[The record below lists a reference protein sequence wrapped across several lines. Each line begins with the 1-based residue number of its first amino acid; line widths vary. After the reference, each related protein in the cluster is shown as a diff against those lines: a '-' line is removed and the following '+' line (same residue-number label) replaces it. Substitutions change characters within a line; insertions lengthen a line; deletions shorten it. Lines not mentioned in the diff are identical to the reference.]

1 MRFLT
6 LFANFKRR
14 LMDTF
19 SGLIRQ
25 LLESSNMTARQLF
38 RILQDRNTDI
48 SYPAIGS
55 YKNYDSVPSFDRARA
70 ILDALEYEISDED
83 LADILQYSRDELKTI
98 RQDEQT
104 IQQGVR
110 LSPKFFSD
118 NINAAELRTMIDS
131 RIEEITTVN
140 GNFNSYISWLIKN
153 DLTSAGYLFP
163 EEDNNE

>member
-1 MRFLT
+1 M
-6 LFANFKRR
+6 
-14 LMDTF
+14 
-19 SGLIRQ
+19 
-25 LLESSNMTARQLF
+25 
-38 RILQDRNTDI
+38 
-48 SYPAIGS
+48 
-55 YKNYDSVPSFDRARA
+55 
-70 ILDALEYEISDED
+70 
-83 LADILQYSRDELKTI
+83 DILQYSRDELKTI